1 MSVPKPT
8 SITTCAPWSGYTTLL
23 NWTFLFFSSTRLL
36 TYLPTLWA
44 IHTSGNSSQHSLL
57 TWGAWVGSNLSM
69 AAWLYEQ
76 NSKRCNKAI
85 LVLCG
90 NGAMCAAA
98 CVLIVAYR

>member
-1 MSVPKPT
+1 M
-8 SITTCAPWSGYTTLL
+8 
-23 NWTFLFFSSTRLL
+23 
-36 TYLPTLWA
+36 
-44 IHTSGNSSQHSLL
+44 
-57 TWGAWVGSNLSM
+57 GSNLSM